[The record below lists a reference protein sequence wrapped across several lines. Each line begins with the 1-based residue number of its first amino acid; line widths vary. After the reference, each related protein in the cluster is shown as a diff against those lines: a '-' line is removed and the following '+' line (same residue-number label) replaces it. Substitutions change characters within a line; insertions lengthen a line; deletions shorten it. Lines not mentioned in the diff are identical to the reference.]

1 MIGPIGITLRQ
12 AEDHFDF
19 IMDLTETQRVCWKIT
34 RPDGKSAMM
43 VPVNEVPPVPEE
55 IQNQVEEFKKSFM
68 SSDCWLIA
76 ILAASLLFAAF
87 WETALSVSLQRP
99 LCPRPP

>member
-19 IMDLTETQRVCWKIT
+19 ILDLTETQRVCWKIT

-43 VPVNEVPPVPEE
+43 VPVNEVPPVPLE
-55 IQNQVEEFKKSFM
+55 IQQDVEKFREKFLEP
-68 SSDCWLIA
+68 DA
-76 ILAASLLFAAF
+76 
-87 WETALSVSLQRP
+87 T
-99 LCPRPP
+99 

>member
-19 IMDLTETQRVCWKIT
+19 IMDLTESQRVCWKIT

-43 VPVNEVPPVPEE
+43 VPVNEIPPVPEE
-55 IQNQVEEFKKSFM
+55 IQSEVEEFRKSFLENIGAT
-68 SSDCWLIA
+68 D
-76 ILAASLLFAAF
+76 
-87 WETALSVSLQRP
+87 ET
-99 LCPRPP
+99 

>member
-19 IMDLTETQRVCWKIT
+19 LMDLTENQHVCWKIT

-43 VPVNEVPPVPEE
+43 VPVNEISPIPEE
-55 IQNQVEEFKKSFM
+55 IQNQVEAFQKQFM
-68 SSDCWLIA
+68 EDNATRNS
-76 ILAASLLFAAF
+76 
-87 WETALSVSLQRP
+87 
-99 LCPRPP
+99 

>member
-19 IMDLTETQRVCWKIT
+19 IMDLTENQRVCWKIT

-43 VPVNEVPPVPEE
+43 VPVNEISPVSEE
-55 IQNQVEEFKKSFM
+55 IQNQVEDFRKQFLE
-68 SSDCWLIA
+68 DN
-76 ILAASLLFAAF
+76 ASRN
-87 WETALSVSLQRP
+87 S
-99 LCPRPP
+99 